1 MGSWDEFPN
10 IVAAIDT
17 TSHEIHRT
25 LIGSQRPFKSG
36 YRHYHCMNA
45 QLMIDNEGHIRF
57 VQGGFLWS
65 TYDAVSFR
73 LMEPIGSGRNLEL
86 PPNAKVLASPDGATL
101 LTPVRANL
109 VPLVNHR
116 AEGER
121 ESLTPSRLRG
131 G

>member
-1 MGSWDEFPN
+1 
-10 IVAAIDT
+10 
-17 TSHEIHRT
+17 
-25 LIGSQRPFKSG
+25 
-36 YRHYHCMNA
+36 MNA

-73 LMEPIGSGRNLEL
+73 LMEPIGSGRYLEL
-86 PPNAKVLASPDGATL
+86 PPNAKVLASPDGGTL